1 MFKNL
6 SENHKI
12 ILTLLGVL
20 VVLSFFVP
28 KIMKNKSKMDII
40 SIVVITSFIIM
51 LPIIKFFQDIDLK
64 KIVNNYSVTKGFV
77 ESYIITNKVSVPT
90 TGAHAQGNNVKFS
103 YSIGDNIFMKSY
115 SEPGRVEIP
124 DIKPDLSIGYLVIY
138 EKSNP
143 ENSFILLNYPVKD
156 DAKMKEY
163 EELFQKGIPDNVFR
177 NYKGNQK

>member
-1 MFKNL
+1 MFENL
-6 SENHKI
+6 EENHKI
-12 ILTLLGVL
+12 ILILL
-20 VVLSFFVP
+20 VVLLILSFFIP
-28 KIMKNKSKMDII
+28 KLMKNQSRTDVVATIVITLSFIML
-40 SIVVITSFIIM
+40 VVIKT
-51 LPIIKFFQDIDLK
+51 IKHDKFQRMI
-64 KIVNNYSVTKGFV
+64 NNYNVTKGYV
-77 ESYIITNKVSVPT
+77 ENYIVTNKVSVPT

-103 YSIGDNIFMKSY
+103 YSVGDKVFMKSY

-163 EELFQKGIPDNVFR
+163 EELFRKGIPDNVFR